1 MNIFE
6 HLKQVKIIGLEIS
19 GFDIS
24 ITNGVLIGFLAAVLV
39 ILFFLA
45 AANQAKL
52 KPTFIQTIA
61 EYLIQFVKDEMLSPL
76 GEEAYAWL
84 PFIVSIFCFILF
96 CNLLGLIP
104 GVVPPTSNI
113 NFTAM
118 LAVIVFFTVQIT
130 GVVRQGPVGYV
141 KSLIPQGVPSLLIP
155 FLLPI
160 EIIGQ
165 FARPF
170 SLAVRL
176 FANMFAGHAIILTL
190 IGLIFVF
197 QSYLIVPFPVLG
209 NVAIMAFEVFVS
221 FIQAFIF
228 AFLASSYIIGA
239 VRTEH

>member
-39 ILFFLA
+39 IWFFHSA
-45 AANQAKL
+45 AKGGVV
-52 KPTFIQTIA
+52 A

-76 GEEAYAWL
+76 GEEAYVWL

-104 GVVPPTSNI
+104 GVIPPTSNI
-113 NFTAM
+113 NFTAT

-141 KSLIPQGVPSLLIP
+141 RSLIPQGVPSLLIP

-239 VRTEH
+239 VRAEH